1 MPNRPQINFLTMA
14 VYFIRK
20 MMEKEIRRI
29 LEDLY
34 SKKIS
39 VEEGMKELRY
49 LPFIDLGYAKI
60 DSYRRIRTGIPEA
73 IFAPGKSKEQIANI
87 VRKMAGRDII
97 FITKA
102 DESVYEAVKN
112 FGNASYHKEGRM
124 IIIGKNEADDKKNSG
139 GYVAV
144 ASAGTGD
151 IPIAE
156 EAAVTAEALG
166 SKVKRVYDVGAAGIH
181 RLLEFKDVFFD
192 ASVII
197 ATAGMDGILPGV
209 ISSLFPAP
217 VIALPTSVGYGTGI
231 DGLAAMLTMLNS
243 CSPGMAVVNIDNGFG
258 AGVFAHKIN
267 RKIKQI

>member
-1 MPNRPQINFLTMA
+1 
-14 VYFIRK
+14 

-29 LEDLY
+29 LEDLH

-60 DSYRRIRTGIPEA
+60 DSHRRMRTGIPEA
-73 IFAPGKSKEQIANI
+73 IFAPGKSKEQIEN
-87 VRKMAGRDII
+87 
-97 FITKA
+97 ITKA
-102 DESVYEAVKN
+102 DESIYEAVKN
-112 FGNASYHKEGRM
+112 FGNASYHKECRM
-124 IIIGKNEADDKKNSG
+124 IIIGKNEANG
-139 GYVAV
+139 ERENYRGYVAV

-156 EAAVTAEALG
+156 EAAVTAETLG
-166 SKVKRVYDVGAAGIH
+166 SEVKRVYDVGAAGIH
-181 RLLEFKDVFFD
+181 RLLDFKDVFYD

-217 VIALPTSVGYGTGI
+217 VIALPTSVGYGTGME
-231 DGLAAMLTMLNS
+231 GLSAILTMLNS

-267 RKIKQI
+267 SRK